1 MPGIPVWK
9 SLPWGVDGVRT
20 SRRWRSFDS
29 QCKVTTSAESICS
42 FLCALV
48 RFKEIYSPPELGGV
62 PGGRGGLRS
71 ALPLATTGTQEQAL
85 YVTHYGLMHWPAF
98 RPPLTPPN
106 SGGETERSLC
116 RRHFLLFLSFLRDNK
131 RIRRTIIISVISV
144 NFCVTYKNFC
154 VNQSGL
160 AEVFDDEFYLAAGVA
175 MSVGR

>member
-1 MPGIPVWK
+1 MPCTSRSDALHEWFRCLARVVPMPCIPVWK

-42 FLCALV
+42 FLCALGC
-48 RFKEIYSPPELGGV
+48 FKEIYSPPELGDCVLMEQSSV

-116 RRHFLLFLSFLRDNK
+116 RRHFL
-131 RIRRTIIISVISV
+131 
-144 NFCVTYKNFC
+144 
-154 VNQSGL
+154 
-160 AEVFDDEFYLAAGVA
+160 
-175 MSVGR
+175 